1 MQVQTPSV
9 FDSLVEAPAPAAADA
24 VLGEWLARQLLAQRD
39 ANGLQ
44 QLVDAMRKCGLDD
57 RLTAWLSGRTQP
69 LAAADVERLGHETA
83 VLGPTAVDALATAA
97 NIEVTQVRTRL
108 GELLPEVVRS
118 LMPRGEVP
126 SWRALELGLNAMT
139 KSLSAARSQSR

>member
-1 MQVQTPSV
+1 MPVQNPSV

-24 VLGEWLARQLLAQRD
+24 ALGEWLVRRLLAQGP

-44 QLVDAMRKCGLDD
+44 QLVDGMRQCGLED
-57 RLTAWLSGRTQP
+57 RLAGWLAGRAQP
-69 LAAADVERLGHETA
+69 LAAADVERLGVA
-83 VLGPTAVDALATAA
+83 APVLDHAAIDTAA
-97 NIEVTQVRTRL
+97 NAAHVDVAQVRARI

-126 SWRALELGLNAMT
+126 SWRALELGLTAMS
-139 KSLSAARSQSR
+139 KSLAAARTQSR